1 LHTRLY
7 SYQPE
12 ESPQLRSHV
21 RRLLEGEKKKKKKT
35 AEPRYHRLFEYNV
48 HCYLITC
55 SNRAGQ
61 QRPASVSSYD
71 VIVQSRGG
79 EVARCGAVRCGAG
92 DPAAFS
98 IAFAAG
104 VTGLYGKVGGL
115 NARPSRSTN
124 WGKPGAS
131 RPVNE
136 GGWGGAGGGGE
147 GGCMNACVC
156 GSRRWDSRYRH
167 VWRFA
172 KSARFHANGTEGFR
186 SCRTI
191 HRRFMPHPRAPK
203 AISDRLTNPCPSLSL
218 SFFSSYGL
226 DADCRYVTYVCE
238 YRRYL
243 MRGSECICVPD
254 YAVRSVAPIANV

>member
-1 LHTRLY
+1 MSSQVDEDKSTMTSCAAFRDRVAHASLFLPTGGVAPVTVSCKATSR
-7 SYQPE
+7 
-12 ESPQLRSHV
+12 
-21 RRLLEGEKKKKKKT
+21 GEKKKKKKT

-79 EVARCGAVRCGAG
+79 EVARCGAVRCGAD

-136 GGWGGAGGGGE
+136 GG
-147 GGCMNACVC
+147 
-156 GSRRWDSRYRH
+156 
-167 VWRFA
+167 
-172 KSARFHANGTEGFR
+172 
-186 SCRTI
+186 
-191 HRRFMPHPRAPK
+191 
-203 AISDRLTNPCPSLSL
+203 
-218 SFFSSYGL
+218 
-226 DADCRYVTYVCE
+226 
-238 YRRYL
+238 
-243 MRGSECICVPD
+243 
-254 YAVRSVAPIANV
+254 